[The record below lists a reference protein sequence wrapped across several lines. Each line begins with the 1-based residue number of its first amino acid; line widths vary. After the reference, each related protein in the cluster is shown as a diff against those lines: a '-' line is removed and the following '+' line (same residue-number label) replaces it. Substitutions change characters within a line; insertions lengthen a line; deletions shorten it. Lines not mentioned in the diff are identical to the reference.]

1 LRRPLDAAQSAADR
15 DKLGRGRFIEELPF
29 SITSKTAA
37 AAWRDGQEAARTGA
51 LKRIQNQDVIPET
64 ALKTHAAEQAKRHM
78 DEAMQRLSLTP
89 AQGVRL
95 FTIYVRIF
103 MNGVFDQAAKQAEQ
117 AGE

>member
-1 LRRPLDAAQSAADR
+1 MGRRL
-15 DKLGRGRFIEELPF
+15 IEELPF

-37 AAWRDGQEAARTGA
+37 TAWKDGHEAARTGV
-51 LKRIQNQDVIPET
+51 LKRIQGQDVISEM
-64 ALKTHAAEQAKRHM
+64 ALKTYAAEQAKRHM
-78 DEAMQRLSLTP
+78 EETVQRLNLTP

-103 MNGVFDQAAKQAEQ
+103 MNGIFDQAAQQANQ

>member
-1 LRRPLDAAQSAADR
+1 
-15 DKLGRGRFIEELPF
+15 
-29 SITSKTAA
+29 
-37 AAWRDGQEAARTGA
+37 
-51 LKRIQNQDVIPET
+51 
-64 ALKTHAAEQAKRHM
+64 
-78 DEAMQRLSLTP
+78 MQRLSLTP